1 MNERDHEFGHAS
13 VEKTTPVSVTG
24 LCFLAIT
31 VAACTPDR
39 DPEPPPEP
47 APPARSTPELQV
59 IVVGSGTPLADPA
72 RGGPATAVAMGE
84 RVLLFDAGAGVLRG
98 LTAAGSDPSRVA
110 HVFVTHLHSD
120 HTVGLDELLFGAW
133 TIGRDRPL
141 VVHGPDGIEPMVA
154 GLQAAFERDVAIRA
168 GGLEG
173 ADPRGATARTVV
185 VEPGVVHRERGI
197 RVDAFAVEHGSWEHA
212 YGYRVEGAG
221 RVVVI
226 SGDTSPTDAVVDAC
240 DGCDVLVHE
249 VYSTAGWRA
258 RPEAFRAYHA
268 AFHTSGEQLGRL
280 AARARPRL
288 LVLTHLLF
296 FDQPPAQILEEVRGH
311 FDGEVVIAED
321 GERY

>member
-13 VEKTTPVSVTG
+13 VEKTTPVSVT
-24 LCFLAIT
+24 LACALA
-31 VAACTPDR
+31 VAAASCTPD
-39 DPEPPPEP
+39 DEPSPPPEP
-47 APPARSTPELQV
+47 APVARSTPQLRV
-59 IVVGSGTPLADPA
+59 IVVGSGTPLADPD
-72 RGGPATAVAMGE
+72 RGGPATAVALGE

-98 LTAAGSDPSRVA
+98 LAAAGRDPSRVE

-133 TIGRDRPL
+133 TVGRDRPL
-141 VVHGPDGIEPMVA
+141 VVHGPPGIEPMVA
-154 GLQAAFERDVAIRA
+154 ALRTAFEQDVAVRA
-168 GGLEG
+168 EGLEG
-173 ADPRGATARTVV
+173 ADPRGAASRVRV
-185 VEPGVVHRERGI
+185 VEPGVVHREGGM

-212 YGYRVEGAG
+212 YGYRVQGGG
-221 RVVVI
+221 RTVVI
-226 SGDTSPTDAVVDAC
+226 SGDTAPTDAVVDAC

-249 VYSTAGWRA
+249 VYSAAGWRA
-258 RPEAFRAYHA
+258 RPEDFRAYHA

-296 FDQPPAQILEEVRGH
+296 FDQPPEQILREVRAH